1 MKLKMKTTRQLSI
14 GVGVLS
20 CFGLIALGLGPVW
33 GFEGLG
39 QQISISI
46 GVIGNAV
53 NVVFLGVTGQK
64 NAESDGK

>member
-1 MKLKMKTTRQLSI
+1 MKLKTKTSRQLSI
-14 GVGVLS
+14 GVGALS
-20 CFGLIALGLGPVW
+20 MFGLIALGLGPVW
-33 GFEGLG
+33 GFEGLA

-64 NAESDGK
+64 NSDGGGK